1 MSSRRNRARTPRTGG
16 TGGDRTAARRD
27 APISGGEDPVSRR
40 DDAFP
45 RGDDLVSGGDDA
57 VIARALRWSLAVF
70 AVVAVCGGLA
80 AVWFLR
86 PPPRPAAV
94 ETKLALP
101 AGRPMPRA
109 TIPAI
114 PFTDVTAAAGIDF
127 VHENGAAGEKLLPE
141 TMGGGCGFFDMD
153 GDGDQDLILTSGC
166 RWPWDER
173 PAAAPATMALYRND
187 GTGRFENV
195 TAGSGLDV
203 SFYGTGLAIGDYDAD
218 GLPDLFVAA
227 VGPDRLFR
235 NLGGGRFVDTTAA
248 AGVAGGD
255 GEWGTSCGF
264 FDADGDGDLDLFV
277 CNYVE
282 WSPDLDRSQDFRLV
296 GGGRA
301 YGRPQNFAGAFP
313 RLHRNDGAGRFTDVS
328 AEAGVR
334 VTNPA
339 TGVPVGKSLGVAFDD
354 LDGDGATD
362 VVVANDTVQNFLF
375 HNRGGGR
382 FAEIGR
388 EAGIAYDGEGRAR
401 GAMGIDIGR
410 FRNDDEI
417 GIVIGNFANEMS
429 ALYVSRGRRLQFK
442 DDAVSNGFGP
452 ETRQELTFGVL
463 FADLDLDGRLD
474 IVSANGHLE
483 EDINKVQKTQ
493 FYEQSPELFWNCG
506 PAQPLEFVPVSAASV
521 GRDFHRPLVGRAA
534 ATADIDGDGD
544 LELLL
549 TASGGRP
556 RLLRNDQR
564 LGHHWLRVA
573 LVGRP
578 GNTGAIGALVSLHRD
593 GSVQSWRVGPTRSYQ
608 SQCELPATLGL
619 GSSTD
624 TGAVTIRWP
633 DGTTTEHAGL
643 EPDRLHTI
651 RQP

>member
-1 MSSRRNRARTPRTGG
+1 M
-16 TGGDRTAARRD
+16 
-27 APISGGEDPVSRR
+27 SRR
-40 DDAFP
+40 DRTRSPRP
-45 RGDDLVSGGDDA
+45 RGEEQAYAGDDPASGGDDQVSGGDDKVSGGDDRVSGGDDA
-57 VIARALRWSLAVF
+57 VITRALMRSLVVF
-70 AVVAVCGGLA
+70 AAVAACGGLA
-80 AVWFLR
+80 AVWLLR
-86 PPPRPAAV
+86 PAPRPEPV
-94 ETKLALP
+94 ETRLALP
-101 AGRPMPRA
+101 AGRPAPRA
-109 TIPAI
+109 TIPTI
-114 PFTDVTAAAGIDF
+114 PFADVTASAGIDF

-153 GDGDQDLILTSGC
+153 GDGDQDLILTNGC

-173 PAAAPATMALYRND
+173 PAAAAATMALYRND

-235 NLGGGRFVDTTAA
+235 NLGGGRFADATAT

-255 GEWGTSCGF
+255 SEWGTSCGF
-264 FDADGDGDLDLFV
+264 LDADGDGDLDLFV
-277 CNYVE
+277 CTYVE
-282 WSPDLDRSQDFRLV
+282 WSREIDRGQDFRLV

-313 RLHRNDGAGRFTDVS
+313 RLHRNDGGGRFSDVS

-362 VVVANDTVQNFLF
+362 VVVANDTVQNFLL

-382 FAEIGR
+382 FEEIGR

-463 FADLDLDGRLD
+463 FADVDLDGRLD

-506 PAQPLEFVPVSAASV
+506 ADQPLEFVPVPAASV
-521 GRDFHRPLVGRAA
+521 GPDFHRPLVGRAA

-544 LELLL
+544 LDLLI
-549 TASGGRP
+549 TAGGGRP

-564 LGHHWLRVA
+564 LGHHWLRVG

-578 GNTGAIGALVSLHRD
+578 DNAAAIGAVVALRRGGV
-593 GSVQSWRVGPTRSYQ
+593 VQSWRIGPTRSYQ
-608 SQCELPATLGL
+608 SQCELPATFGL

-624 TGAVTIRWP
+624 TGTLTIRWP
-633 DGTTTEHAGL
+633 DGTTTEHEGL

>member
-1 MSSRRNRARTPRTGG
+1 MTRRQDRRQPPQRGRSAPRPP
-16 TGGDRTAARRD
+16 A
-27 APISGGEDPVSRR
+27 EDEDLSA
-40 DDAFP
+40 DDT
-45 RGDDLVSGGDDA
+45 
-57 VIARALRWSLAVF
+57 VIGRALVRSLAVF
-70 AVVAVCGGLA
+70 AAIAVVGGIVA
-80 AVWFLR
+80 AIVVK
-86 PPPRPAAV
+86 PRQSPAPSEAR
-94 ETKLALP
+94 LALP
-101 AGRPMPRA
+101 SGRPAVRA
-109 TIPAI
+109 PLPAI
-114 PFTDVTAAAGIDF
+114 PFTDVTAAAGIGF

-153 GDGDQDLILTSGC
+153 GDGDQDLVFTSGC

-173 PAAAPATMALYRND
+173 PAGAPATGRLYRND
-187 GTGRFENV
+187 GAGSFTDV

-235 NLGGGRFVDTTAA
+235 NQGGGRFADVTAA

-282 WSPDLDRSQDFRLV
+282 WSRDIDRGQDFRLV

-313 RLHRNDGAGRFTDVS
+313 RLHRNEGDGRFTDVS
-328 AEAGVR
+328 EEAGVR
-334 VTNPA
+334 VRNPA
-339 TGVPVGKSLGVAFDD
+339 TGVPVGKSLGLAFDD

-362 VVVANDTVQNFLF
+362 VVVANDTVQNFLL
-375 HNRGGGR
+375 HNLGRGR

-388 EAGIAYDGEGRAR
+388 EAGIAYDVEGRAR
-401 GAMGIDIGR
+401 GAMGIDVGR
-410 FRNDDEI
+410 FRNDDEV

-429 ALYVSRGRRLQFK
+429 ALYVSRGRGLQFK

-463 FADLDLDGRLD
+463 FADVDLDGRLD

-483 EDINKVQKTQ
+483 EDINKVQRTQ

-506 PAQPLEFVPVSAASV
+506 PDDPIEFRPVPPESCGA
-521 GRDFHRPLVGRAA
+521 DFHRPLVGRAA
-534 ATADIDGDGD
+534 AAADIDGDGD
-544 LELLL
+544 TDLVI
-549 TASGGRP
+549 TASGGAP

-564 LGHHWLRVA
+564 LGHHWLRVS
-573 LVGRP
+573 LVGRG
-578 GNTGAIGALVSLHRD
+578 GNTAALGAALALAR
-593 GSVQSWRVGPTRSYQ
+593 GGTVQSRRIWPTRSYQ
-608 SQCELPATLGL
+608 SQCELPATFGL
-619 GSSTD
+619 GGSTD
-624 TGAVTIRWP
+624 TGTLSIRWP
-633 DGTTTEHAGL
+633 DGTTTEHTNL
-643 EPDRLHTI
+643 EPDRLHVI

>member
-1 MSSRRNRARTPRTGG
+1 
-16 TGGDRTAARRD
+16 
-27 APISGGEDPVSRR
+27 
-40 DDAFP
+40 
-45 RGDDLVSGGDDA
+45 
-57 VIARALRWSLAVF
+57 VITRALMRSLVVF
-70 AVVAVCGGLA
+70 AAVAACGGLA
-80 AVWFLR
+80 AVWLLR
-86 PPPRPAAV
+86 PAPRPEPV
-94 ETKLALP
+94 ETRLALP
-101 AGRPMPRA
+101 AGRPAPRA
-109 TIPAI
+109 TIPTI
-114 PFTDVTAAAGIDF
+114 PFADVTASAGIDF

-153 GDGDQDLILTSGC
+153 GDGDQDLILTNGC

-173 PAAAPATMALYRND
+173 PAAAAATMALYRND

-235 NLGGGRFVDTTAA
+235 NLGGGRFADATAT

-255 GEWGTSCGF
+255 SEWGTSCGF
-264 FDADGDGDLDLFV
+264 LDADGDGDLDLFV

-282 WSPDLDRSQDFRLV
+282 WSREIDRGQDFRLV

-313 RLHRNDGAGRFTDVS
+313 RLHRNDGGGRFSDVS

-362 VVVANDTVQNFLF
+362 VVVANDTVQNFLL

-382 FAEIGR
+382 FEEIGR

-463 FADLDLDGRLD
+463 FADVDLDGRLD

-506 PAQPLEFVPVSAASV
+506 ADQPLEFVPVPAASV
-521 GRDFHRPLVGRAA
+521 GPDFHRPLVGRAA

-544 LELLL
+544 LDLLI
-549 TASGGRP
+549 TAGGGRP

-564 LGHHWLRVA
+564 LGHHWLRVR

-578 GNTGAIGALVSLHRD
+578 DNAAAIGAVVALRRGGV
-593 GSVQSWRVGPTRSYQ
+593 VQSWRIGPTRSYQ
-608 SQCELPATLGL
+608 SQCELPATFGL

-624 TGAVTIRWP
+624 TGTLTIRWP
-633 DGTTTEHAGL
+633 DGTTTEHEGL

>member
-1 MSSRRNRARTPRTGG
+1 MTRRPERRQGARGGRPAPR
-16 TGGDRTAARRD
+16 
-27 APISGGEDPVSRR
+27 
-40 DDAFP
+40 P
-45 RGDDLVSGGDDA
+45 RPGDDDEAAPGDDVPGHDPPGDDA
-57 VIARALRWSLAVF
+57 VIGRALVRSLAVF
-70 AVVAVCGGLA
+70 AVLA
-80 AVWFLR
+80 AVGGLVAAIALK
-86 PPPRPAAV
+86 PRPAPAPS
-94 ETKLALP
+94 EARLELP
-101 AGRPMPRA
+101 AGRPARRGPL
-109 TIPAI
+109 PAI
-114 PFTDVTAAAGIDF
+114 PYTDVTAAAGIGF

-153 GDGDQDLILTSGC
+153 GDGDQDLVFTSGC

-173 PAAAPATMALYRND
+173 PAARPATMAVYRND
-187 GTGRFENV
+187 GAGRFTDV

-203 SFYGTGLAIGDYDAD
+203 PCYGTGLAIGDYDAD

-227 VGPDRLFR
+227 GGPDRLFR
-235 NLGGGRFVDTTAA
+235 NLGGGRFADETAA

-282 WSPDLDRSQDFRLV
+282 WTRDLDRGQDFRLV

-313 RLHRNDGAGRFTDVS
+313 RLHRNDGGGRFTDVS
-328 AEAGVR
+328 DEAGVR
-334 VTNPA
+334 VRNPA
-339 TGVPVGKSLGVAFDD
+339 TGVPVGKSLGLAFDD

-362 VVVANDTVQNFLF
+362 VLVANDTVQNFLL

-388 EAGIAYDGEGRAR
+388 EAGIAYDVEGRAR
-401 GAMGIDIGR
+401 GAMGIDVGR
-410 FRNDDEI
+410 FRNDDEV

-429 ALYVSRGRRLQFK
+429 ALYVSRGRGLQFK

-452 ETRQELTFGVL
+452 ETRQELSFGVL
-463 FADLDLDGRLD
+463 FADVDLDGRLD

-483 EDINKVQKTQ
+483 EDINKVQRTQ

-506 PAQPLEFVPVSAASV
+506 PDDPIEFRPVPPESCGA
-521 GRDFHRPLVGRAA
+521 DFHRPLVGRAA
-534 ATADIDGDGD
+534 AAADIDGDGD
-544 LELLL
+544 PDLVIA
-549 TASGGRP
+549 TSGGPP

-564 LGHHWLRVA
+564 LGHHWLRVS
-573 LVGRP
+573 LVGRG
-578 GNTGAIGALVSLHRD
+578 GNPGALGAALALTRA
-593 GSVQSWRVGPTRSYQ
+593 GRVQSWRVWPTRSYQ
-608 SQCELPATLGL
+608 SQCELPATFGL
-619 GSSTD
+619 GDSTD
-624 TGAVTIRWP
+624 TGTLTIRWP
-633 DGTTTEHAGL
+633 DGTTTEHKGL
-643 EPDRLHTI
+643 EADRLHVI